1 LHIKAIEVLCYI
13 VKWRIRLNKSE
24 FEKQVRKVRNIL
36 KKRVIGLEK
45 YTTYFG
51 RVIMLIMTSD
61 VVSSR
66 ESSVYKGKF
75 L

>member
-1 LHIKAIEVLCYI
+1 M
-13 VKWRIRLNKSE
+13 NKSE

-75 L
+75 LWEGSTRIWTSEDS